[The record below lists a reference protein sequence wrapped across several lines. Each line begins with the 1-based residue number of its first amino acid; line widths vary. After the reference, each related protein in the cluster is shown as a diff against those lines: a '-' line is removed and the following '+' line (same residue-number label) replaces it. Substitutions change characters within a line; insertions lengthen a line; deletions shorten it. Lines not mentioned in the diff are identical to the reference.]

1 MNDEGFCPFML
12 PSCVEWWELGLML
25 YSSNCSKGFFCLIK
39 DSHIIIIT
47 AAKRDAKQMAWD
59 MKDWKLGTLSNSYV
73 IFWS

>member
-1 MNDEGFCPFML
+1 MSD
-12 PSCVEWWELGLML
+12 
-25 YSSNCSKGFFCLIK
+25 SKGSERARLQLTPYHFTHPSFFCLIK